1 MTTRNHR
8 QNATPLSRGAPRSSR
23 FAAFA
28 LSLAALQGAALA
40 QFNNQ
45 WVEFVKDNS
54 HLGPSPTAISNM
66 TTSLPGDTAGSE
78 FLGIETDFAVGDLNQ
93 DGWDD
98 LVVVRKQPF
107 TSTGRRTNM
116 LLMNEKGI
124 LVDRTA
130 QYASSSDIPGDQ
142 GFLALTNDRDA
153 VIVDVDL
160 DGWLDVVTATTL
172 SDGLPKSIG
181 HPRVYMNRGKDLS
194 GNWLGLF
201 HQDARIPQLYQYI
214 TGNPENPRFCA
225 VAAGDVTGDGY
236 PDLYFGD
243 YDSGGAGGPA
253 EPTDKDLN
261 DRLLIN
267 RGAIQPGYFVDES
280 QLRMTAT
287 MLASAFSMAAE
298 IVDLNLDGTLDIV
311 KDTALQSPQYVA
323 VAYNNP
329 ANEGFFNI
337 FDDTDNGSSSPY
349 HIAVGD
355 LNNDG
360 RPDIITSDD
369 GLDRYRFNLA
379 TDPLG
384 RVQFSGGSGGNTYEF
399 LTGGDDGFASENFIA
414 DLDGDGWKDT
424 LHCDVDVDIPGYSR
438 RLHIYHNLGG
448 APGSQITLRH
458 ERQTSGS
465 GGWLGAKGL
474 YEGDLTGTHDLGI
487 LDLDNDNDLDLLI
500 SRGAGTNVWINQT
513 DPVTCAQDLGYQG
526 PGSAT
531 LSVCGQPLW
540 TGNSATFLLQNA
552 KPSAPA
558 WIFVSLFANP
568 APFVGGMLV
577 PLPLVIPPV
586 VLFTDPA
593 GQMVFP
599 VAGGSGPIDVV
610 LQIAVVDASQP
621 QGAALSNAVKIS
633 FYP

>member
-1 MTTRNHR
+1 MTRNTR
-8 QNATPLSRGAPRSSR
+8 PTTAPRAAGASR
-23 FAAFA
+23 IGRFSA
-28 LSLAALQGAALA
+28 LALTLAALQGAALA
-40 QFNNQ
+40 QYNNQ

-54 HLGPSPTAISNM
+54 HLGPAPTAISNM
-66 TTSLPGDTAGSE
+66 TTSLAGDTPGSDL
-78 FLGIETDFAVGDLNQ
+78 FGIETDFAVGDLDQ

-107 TSTGRRTNM
+107 TSTGRRTNL
-116 LLMNEKGI
+116 LLMNEQGV
-124 LVDRTA
+124 LMDRTA
-130 QYASSSDIPGDQ
+130 QYASSSDVPGDQ
-142 GFLALTNDRDA
+142 GFLTPTNDRDV
-153 VIVDVDL
+153 VIADVDQN
-160 DGWLDVVTATTL
+160 GWLDVVTATTL
-172 SDGLPKSIG
+172 SDGLTKAIG
-181 HPRVYMNRGKDLS
+181 HPRVYVNRGNDAG
-194 GNWLGLF
+194 GNWLGLY
-201 HQDARIPQLYQYI
+201 HQDARIPQLYQFV

-225 VAAGDVTGDGY
+225 VSAGDVTGDGY

-243 YDSGGAGGPA
+243 YDSGGVGGPA

-261 DRLLIN
+261 DRLLVN
-267 RGAIQPGYFVDES
+267 RGAVQPGYFVDES
-280 QLRMTAT
+280 QLRMTPT
-287 MLASAFSMAAE
+287 MLVSAFSMATE

-355 LNNDG
+355 LNQDG

-369 GLDRYRFNLA
+369 GLDRYRFNLS

-384 RVQFSGGSGGNTYEF
+384 RVQFSGGSGGHTYEF
-399 LTGGDDGFASENFIA
+399 LTGGDDGFASNNYIA
-414 DLDGDGWKDT
+414 DLDGDGWNDT

-458 ERQTSGS
+458 ERQSSS
-465 GGWLGAKGL
+465 GGWVGAKGL
-474 YEGDLTGTHDLGI
+474 LESDLTGTHDVGI
-487 LDLDNDNDLDLLI
+487 IDLNNDNDLDLVI

-513 DPVTCAQDLGYQG
+513 DPAECALNLGYQG

-540 TGNSATFLLQNA
+540 TGNSATFLLASA

-568 APFVGGMLV
+568 TPFVGGMLV

-586 VLFTDPA
+586 VLLTDPA
-593 GQMVFP
+593 GQLVFP
-599 VAGGSGPIDVV
+599 VAGGSGPIDVII
-610 LQIAVVDASQP
+610 QIAVVDASQP

-633 FYP
+633 FHP